1 LGERFIK
8 ADKRS
13 GLNVDI
19 AVQEHRAKAD
29 YREGSGQQVQSAH
42 MVNSSS
48 VSDLAN
54 YVRDHA
60 LTVLMPTATHRAFDD
75 YWKQWARLL
84 NAITDDPVI
93 TVADWERVLNDAA
106 QSVPELRGRTADV
119 MSFLIRTELY
129 HTLGLKPDQLLRI
142 PFSR

>member
-1 LGERFIK
+1 
-8 ADKRS
+8 
-13 GLNVDI
+13 
-19 AVQEHRAKAD
+19 
-29 YREGSGQQVQSAH
+29 

-60 LTVLMPTATHRAFDD
+60 LTVLMPTPTHRAFDD